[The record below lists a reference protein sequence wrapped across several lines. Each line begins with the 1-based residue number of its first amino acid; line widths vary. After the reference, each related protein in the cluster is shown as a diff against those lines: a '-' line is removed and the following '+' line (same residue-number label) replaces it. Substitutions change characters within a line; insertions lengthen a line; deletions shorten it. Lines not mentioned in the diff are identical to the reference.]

1 MCHKSC
7 VDRGTAHIDGQMKK
21 PLYWAT
27 MVDMGGSTGH
37 RVRSPM
43 RSFPYDILK
52 SNQISSEN
60 ICKRSDMHLEIVAG
74 SYAG

>member
-1 MCHKSC
+1 
-7 VDRGTAHIDGQMKK
+7 
-21 PLYWAT
+21 
-27 MVDMGGSTGH
+27 MVDMGESIGH

-43 RSFPYDILK
+43 RLFPYDILK